1 MNTFEKIIK
10 VNKKVELENQF
21 NLNCWG
27 SDLNQLTG
35 KETKVNT
42 NWL

>member
-21 NLNCWG
+21 NLNYWV